1 MRSLVKNLLAMQ
13 ESSCNVGDT
22 GSISGSGRSRGKEMA
37 TLFSMLAWRIPWTE
51 VPGGHSPCGCKKSRM
66 SEQLAHL
73 LVFILTNV
81 HLEVY

>member
-1 MRSLVKNLLAMQ
+1 
-13 ESSCNVGDT
+13 
-22 GSISGSGRSRGKEMA
+22 MA
-37 TLFSMLAWRIPWTE
+37 THSRILAWRIPWTE